1 MSPHDEERLITKH
14 EALFDAHSQQL
25 QQLVDLNRKAIEI
38 SAESQKTAKQAVE
51 TANGIKTE
59 LVVLNNKLF
68 QETLDSESLF
78 GMVKRTAGRVEKVEG
93 KIDDHLADHNKLS
106 ETKTKRFDAWTIT
119 LLGALAAAIM
129 GWLSE
134 RLKIIP

>member
-1 MSPHDEERLITKH
+1 MAPHDEDRLITKH

-78 GMVKRTAGRVEKVEG
+78 GMVKRTAHRVDKVETKLDG
-93 KIDDHLADHNKLS
+93 HISDHAKVA
-106 ETKTKRFDAWTIT
+106 EVKTRRFDSWTLS
-119 LLGALAAAIM
+119 LLGALLAAITA
-129 GWLSE
+129 WLSE
-134 RLKIIP
+134 KLKLTP